1 MLEAKITI
9 EAPALADAINHLA
22 AALESRSAV
31 TPVAEKTSKKAKKET
46 VDAPVDT
53 APAAVPGIPTNPAQ
67 VVNPIAAPVVPSA
80 TVPAAASMPPVPPAQ
95 KQITLVEI
103 SNAGAD
109 LVDRGMMPQ
118 LVELL
123 NRYGV
128 QTVLALDPANYTA
141 FANDLRALG
150 ANI

>member
-31 TPVAEKTSKKAKKET
+31 APVAEKTSKKTKKET
-46 VDAPVDT
+46 VDTPVET
-53 APAAVPGIPTNPAQ
+53 ASIPTTVPAQ
-67 VVNPIAAPVVPSA
+67 AVNPIAPAVPSA
-80 TVPAAASMPPVPPAQ
+80 AIPTAVNTPPVPPVPPAQ
-95 KQITLVEI
+95 KQISLVEI

-128 QTVLALDPANYTA
+128 QTVLALDPANYAA